1 VVKVQPVFSE
11 EGAFVFC
18 VAGAAWAVEE
28 WALFTEGPSSTNL
41 LHYDNTVHT
50 ISNIMYVFF

>member
-1 VVKVQPVFSE
+1 MKVQPVFS

-41 LHYDNTVHT
+41 LHNDNTVHT
-50 ISNIMYVFF
+50 ISNIIYLFF